1 MHSFVR
7 AALRTLGCRAAP
19 SAAKLYHGRS
29 HFLELNERHA
39 GQTVFVLGS
48 GPQLA
53 AITRS
58 QRRKLESRISIAVNK
73 VFYLVKPTYF
83 LSAYI
88 GEVMLAARRIP
99 DSTLLHMRRVYE
111 PPLIPG
117 ILPLKRDMFSEQLG
131 LPPRFVEPEPV
142 LFTKFNVALAA
153 THLAFILG
161 AARIVYV
168 GVEQRDQLHFYNF
181 DERIRRRIRADI
193 ISRGDPPI
201 LCIDHPYS
209 SMANALA
216 AIDRPMDD
224 CRRPFARDHRP
235 TFAEYFRIL
244 RGNGVDVIATE
255 RESIVADADARVL
268 SLDAA
273 LDAALDDAC

>member
-1 MHSFVR
+1 M
-7 AALRTLGCRAAP
+7 
-19 SAAKLYHGRS
+19 
-29 HFLELNERHA
+29 
-39 GQTVFVLGS
+39 FVLGS

-73 VFYLVKPTYF
+73 VFYLVRPTYF

-88 GEVMLAARRIP
+88 GEVMLAARRIS
-99 DSTLLHMRRVYE
+99 DSTLLHMRPAYE
-111 PPLIPG
+111 PPLMPG

-142 LFTKFNVALAA
+142 LFTKFNVALGA

-168 GVEQRDQLHFYNF
+168 GVEQRDQMHFYNF
-181 DERIRRRIRADI
+181 DDRIRRRIRADI

-201 LCIDHPYS
+201 LCIDHPYPT
-209 SMANALA
+209 MANALA
-216 AIDRPMDD
+216 ALDRPRED
-224 CRRPFARDHRP
+224 CQRPFARDHRA
-235 TFAEYFRIL
+235 TFVEYFRIL
-244 RGNGVDVIATE
+244 RDAGVDVVATT
-255 RESIVADADARVL
+255 RESVVADAGARIL

-273 LDAALDDAC
+273 LDDGP